1 MSQNDNTATQVL
13 QHVQRL
19 RARWRW
25 LVLAEGLGIALAAV
39 LGLFLGAVALDN
51 WLHLPW
57 VARLIFQLV
66 FVAGAAWLFAFR
78 VVIPLRRP
86 FTDEAVAVHL
96 ENQLGGS
103 QNRIINTV
111 QLGRQARS
119 QFIDRVL

>member
-1 MSQNDNTATQVL
+1 MDSTTTQVIE
-13 QHVQRL
+13 HVRRL
-19 RARWRW
+19 RTRWRL

-57 VARLIFQLV
+57 AARFAFQIAFL
-66 FVAGAAWLFAFR
+66 AGTAWLLAYR
-78 VVIPLRRP
+78 VVIPLRKP

-96 ENQLGGS
+96 ESQLSGA

-111 QLGRQARS
+111 QLGRQAG
-119 QFIDRVL
+119 